1 MRGRE
6 ADKGHLHY
14 PLSPGLTHRN
24 QTGVYGAGHLKNVA
38 GHCGLYRIE
47 WERAQSACLG

>member
-6 ADKGHLHY
+6 ADRDHLHY
-14 PLSPGLTHRN
+14 PLSPGLTHRD

-38 GHCGLYRIE
+38 SHHGLYRIE
-47 WERAQSACLG
+47 RERAQSARLG